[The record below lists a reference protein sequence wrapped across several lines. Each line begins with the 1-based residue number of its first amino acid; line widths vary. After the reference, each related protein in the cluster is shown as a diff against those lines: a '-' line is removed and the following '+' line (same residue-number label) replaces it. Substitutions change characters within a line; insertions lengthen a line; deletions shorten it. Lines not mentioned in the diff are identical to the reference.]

1 MQQPLLYL
9 GGNFMSS
16 LKNKLAQKIEDKDE
30 IKEDSMIL
38 EENNNVIL
46 LNSNDN
52 KKISSQ
58 EIIPQFVVSI
68 NEAKERI
75 SMLQSFVKEMMV
87 SGIDYGVIP
96 NSKKPSLFKAG
107 AEKLCDIFGFSK
119 QLDILNRVEDWDKG
133 LFHYE
138 VKAIL
143 INKRTGFIEAEGVGS
158 CNSREKKFKNQ
169 DSYSITNTI
178 LKMAKKRALI
188 DAVLSATRS
197 SGIFTQDIE
206 DYDSQNLSKIN
217 KNFNNK
223 AKEEK
228 IMITREQ
235 QTQIILT
242 MSQNKIPVEEAKQL
256 MYQRYNVNESKMLTT
271 EQANEFIDL
280 LKCISII

>member
-1 MQQPLLYL
+1 
-9 GGNFMSS
+9 MSS

-30 IKEDSMIL
+30 IKEDSMML

-223 AKEEK
+223 VKEEK

>member
-1 MQQPLLYL
+1 
-9 GGNFMSS
+9 MSS

>member
-1 MQQPLLYL
+1 
-9 GGNFMSS
+9 MSS
-16 LKNKLAQKIEDKDE
+16 LKNKLAQKIEDEDK
-30 IKEDSMIL
+30 IKEDSIIS

-242 MSQNKIPVEEAKQL
+242 MSQNKISVEEAKQL
-256 MYQRYNVNESKMLTT
+256 MYKRYNVNESKMLTI